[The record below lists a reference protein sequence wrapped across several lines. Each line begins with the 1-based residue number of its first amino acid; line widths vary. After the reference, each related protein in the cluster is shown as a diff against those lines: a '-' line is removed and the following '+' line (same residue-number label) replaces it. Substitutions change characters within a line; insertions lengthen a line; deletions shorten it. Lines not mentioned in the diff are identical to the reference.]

1 MASQNSS
8 IATAGG
14 GGFGPAL
21 SQETFNLIGGAVS
34 DIFGKSKAAATE
46 QQGLKLQAGQYRE
59 AAAFAEENA
68 KYALTSKQIAEYQV
82 DRSNF
87 QQLGTLEADI
97 GGAGFA
103 NSGSAIY
110 LMMDSAKQG
119 DLARSVVT
127 QQGVINIRGYE
138 EQAKSYRNMAT
149 AAEMAAAQ
157 ANKKKKSSLI
167 GGIVKGVAAIA
178 GIALAPATGGTSL
191 LVSGAVGAGADS
203 MFGE

>member
-21 SQETFNLIGGAVS
+21 SQETFSLLGGAVS

-46 QQGLKLQAGQYRE
+46 RQGLALQAGQYRE

-68 KYALTSKQIAEYQV
+68 KYAKTSQQIAEYQV

-87 QQLGTLEADI
+87 QQLGTLGADI

-103 NSGSAIY
+103 NSGTALY

-138 EQAKSYRNMAT
+138 EQAKSYRNMAV
-149 AAEMAAAQ
+149 AADMAARA
-157 ANKKKKSSLI
+157 AAKKKKSGLI
-167 GGIVKGVAAIA
+167 GGIIKGIAAIA
-178 GIALAPATGGTSL
+178 GTAVGGP
-191 LVSGAVGAGADS
+191 AVGAAAGAGAGAL
-203 MFGE
+203 FGD